1 MNSALALQMD
11 EPSPEAL
18 QKIMATID
26 IPPCP
31 EVVARA
37 MKAAQKDDPD
47 LAELAAIVSADGSM
61 TASMLKL
68 ANSALYGNAGA
79 VSNVRKAVER
89 LGTRLVVCVIVS
101 SALRS
106 CMTGIPDAWLQ
117 TFWQRSSQL
126 ALAASLIARKQ
137 FGIQA
142 DSAYHYALFH
152 DAAIPLMIKRFPD
165 YADLIEKCHAESL
178 FLYQEECRRYP
189 CTHPVVGALLVRS
202 WGLPKYL
209 NQAIRLHHDEALYRL
224 PDTVLASEGL
234 SLIAVTHVAEHLL
247 ATLHQ
252 DADSEVGA
260 TLFAQALTHL
270 GLSDD
275 DLDELSACVQEAFEA

>member
-1 MNSALALQMD
+1 MNSALVQQAD

-31 EVVARA
+31 AVVSRA
-37 MKAAQKDDPD
+37 MQAAQKDDPD

-68 ANSALYGNAGA
+68 ANSALYGKVGT

-106 CMTGIPDAWLQ
+106 SMGGLPEAWLQ

-126 ALAASLIARKQ
+126 AIAASLIARKQ

-165 YADLIEKCHAESL
+165 YADLIEHCHVESL
-178 FLYQEECRRYP
+178 LLYSEECRRYP

-202 WGLPKYL
+202 WGLPQYL
-209 NQAIRLHHDEALYRL
+209 HQAIRLHHDNEVYSL
-224 PDTVLASEGL
+224 PDSTLASAGL
-234 SLIAVTHVAEHLL
+234 SLIAVTHVAERLL
-247 ATLHQ
+247 SELRH

-260 TLFAQALTHL
+260 ELFAQALAHL
-270 GLSDD
+270 GLTDEDLD
-275 DLDELSACVQEAFEA
+275 DLRACVQEALSA